1 MVAYCIFDPLTSVLS
16 ELQPVP
22 EQRFDACMGFIE
34 GRRKRR
40 AEGKQN
46 RVRKPAKQSYGAWS
60 CLVSTGWR
68 WVNVISEVVPL
79 VRWLH

>member
-1 MVAYCIFDPLTSVLS
+1 MVAYCIFDTLTSVLS

-22 EQRFDACMGFIE
+22 EQRFNACMGFNE

-46 RVRKPAKQSYGAWS
+46 RVRKPVKQSYSAWS
-60 CLVSTGWR
+60 CLVSTEW
-68 WVNVISEVVPL
+68 NVISEVVPL